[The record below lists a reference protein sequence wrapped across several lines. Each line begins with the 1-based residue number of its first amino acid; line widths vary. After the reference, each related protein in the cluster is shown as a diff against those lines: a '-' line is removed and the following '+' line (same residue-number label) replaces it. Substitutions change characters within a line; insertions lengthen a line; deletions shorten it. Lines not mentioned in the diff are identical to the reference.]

1 MQRQLGAGPQ
11 HAADKIT
18 DLCFTLF
25 HSFKNT
31 NNHDDLTQPSAV
43 PIIHFMKFNY
53 PRRLSEGSEVEL
65 EPGGGGIF

>member
-1 MQRQLGAGPQ
+1 MQRQLGAGTK

-43 PIIHFMKFNY
+43 PIIHFMN
-53 PRRLSEGSEVEL
+53 LSIPEGTEGSEVEM
-65 EPGGGGIF
+65 EPGGIF